1 MSDMVGKRG
10 RKSSKIVGHHL
21 WTFQQSSL
29 LDFEN
34 FTLDH
39 QVLLSFLIGGT
50 DDKPHSN
57 WLPPPLPIYKPSS
70 DESKGLTVA

>member
-1 MSDMVGKRG
+1 MVGKGG

-39 QVLLSFLIGGT
+39 QVLLSFLNGAT
-50 DDKPHSN
+50 DDKVRPHSN
-57 WLPPPLPIYKPSS
+57 WSPPPLPMYKPSS